1 LPAKDNPEQ
10 AIIVQAVKTWL
21 QTHQGWLL
29 VLDSADEPDQFTAFL
44 PPVAGGHLLLTTRAR
59 VLRHLGIARPQRAL
73 ATRERI
79 LGPEHPET
87 MRGLNNLAALYY
99 VQGKYQEAESLYQR
113 ALEIRERILGPEHP
127 DTACSLNNLA
137 ALYDVQDKYQEA
149 EPLYQ

>member
-1 LPAKDNPEQ
+1 
-10 AIIVQAVKTWL
+10 
-21 QTHQGWLL
+21 
-29 VLDSADEPDQFTAFL
+29 
-44 PPVAGGHLLLTTRAR
+44 
-59 VLRHLGIARPQRAL
+59 
-73 ATRERI
+73 
-79 LGPEHPET
+79 